1 MIISFVLYT
10 VYSDAA
16 VDSSFANFVC
26 NCLVKNVLQNANAMQ
41 LLTSYQPTIIN
52 YPIHLTLPS
61 TNFTALKKPLKLQ
74 KQEFDRF
81 LIRSTLSNIDNPSY
95 QLMINVPNSCDHH

>member
-41 LLTSYQPTIIN
+41 LLTSYQPTIG
-52 YPIHLTLPS
+52 YPPDSSLDKFYSTEKTPKVAKTLG
-61 TNFTALKKPLKLQ
+61 
-74 KQEFDRF
+74 
-81 LIRSTLSNIDNPSY
+81 I
-95 QLMINVPNSCDHH
+95 